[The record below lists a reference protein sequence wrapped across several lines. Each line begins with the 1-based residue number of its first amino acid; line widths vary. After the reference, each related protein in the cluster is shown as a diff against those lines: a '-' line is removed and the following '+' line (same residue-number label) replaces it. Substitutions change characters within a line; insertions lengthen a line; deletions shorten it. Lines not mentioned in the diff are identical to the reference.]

1 MKARYVVA
9 IMLLLVP
16 ALADAQGRLPRIG
29 RRPGRPAELPP
40 QPPSV
45 ARELAYKRLPYS
57 VESYPLIS
65 HFVAT
70 GFVAEGVTTSW
81 TSGGLGQRADYRLA
95 RNASI
100 TVDMTSAFLGGP
112 ARTSTFEVGTR
123 LRPERN
129 ERRLYPF
136 VDLRVGYAN
145 AYDSFYRP
153 GDFADPLTPTGSV
166 YGSRF
171 SHGVGA
177 IAGAGLEI
185 ALTRTLSIT
194 TAASALRARMRT
206 SNFRSAS
213 AGTDR
218 PYLMTS
224 TRYALGLRWNPV
236 KVMRRDDLSAT
247 GLPGGN

>member
-1 MKARYVVA
+1 MRIRHVVA
-9 IMLLLVP
+9 IALLLAP
-16 ALADAQGRLPRIG
+16 AAADAQVRLPRIG
-29 RRPGRPAELPP
+29 RGPARPTDLPP

-57 VESYPLIS
+57 VETYPLIS
-65 HFVAT
+65 HFVAR
-70 GFVAEGVTTSW
+70 GFVAEGVTSKW
-81 TSGGLGQRADYRLA
+81 TSGGVGQRADYRLA

-100 TVDMTSAFLGGP
+100 TVDLTSAFLGGP

-129 ERRLYPF
+129 ERRVYPF
-136 VDLRVGYAN
+136 LDLRVGYAN

-153 GDFADPLTPTGSV
+153 GDFADPFSPTTGA

-177 IAGAGLEI
+177 IGGAGLEV
-185 ALTRTLSIT
+185 ALTHTISIT
-194 TAASALRARMRT
+194 TAASALRARMRAY
-206 SNFRSAS
+206 SFRTP
-213 AGTDR
+213 GPGDG

-224 TRYALGLRWNPV
+224 TRYSLGLRWNPV
-236 KVMRRDDLSAT
+236 KLMRRDDLSAR
-247 GLPGGN
+247 